1 MVITP
6 QTLKPLFT
14 NFRQEFQGALTAAP
28 SDWNKVAM
36 MVPSS
41 TRTNTY
47 GWLGQFPQFRQWVGE
62 RVIKDM
68 QAQSY
73 VIENKT
79 FESTVGISRDD
90 MEDDNL
96 GIYSPMVQEMGRA
109 AGTFPDEELIFPLF
123 DLGLTTACYDGQN
136 FFDTEHPVY
145 ANTDGTG
152 DATSVSNYTAGPVDG
167 DGNPTNPRWYLL
179 DMSRAVK
186 PFIYQ
191 RREAPNFTQMTSMT
205 DEAVFT
211 SNQFRMGA
219 RARGNGGFGL
229 WQLAHACDLELT
241 ADNFRKV
248 YDQMR
253 KVKAD
258 GGRPLGIKPTLLVC
272 PPELEKQAEQIL
284 KVDTL
289 PGGGG
294 NPNYNKADVL
304 STVWL
309 G

>member
-1 MVITP
+1 MIITP
-6 QTLKPLFT
+6 QTIKTLFT
-14 NFRQEFQGALTAAP
+14 NYRQEFQGALDAAP

-47 GWLGQFPQFRQWVGE
+47 GWLGQFPQFREWVGE
-62 RVIKDM
+62 RVINDM

-79 FESTVGISRDD
+79 YESTVGIARDD

-96 GIYSPMVQEMGRA
+96 GIYAPMVQEMGRA

-123 DLGLTTACYDGQN
+123 TAGFDTNCYDGKP
-136 FFDTEHPVY
+136 FFSEAHPVY
-145 ANTDGTG
+145 PNTDGTG
-152 DATSVSNYTAGPVDG
+152 SATNTSNLSKNRD
-167 DGNPTNPRWYLL
+167 TNDKPKKPRWYLL

-191 RREAPNFTQMTSMT
+191 RREAPSFTQMTSLT

-229 WQLAHACDLELT
+229 WQLAYASEQELT
-241 ADNFRKV
+241 PDNFRAAF
-248 YDQMR
+248 DAMR
-253 KVKAD
+253 GFKAD
-258 GGRPLGIKPTLLVC
+258 GGRPLGVKPTLLVC
-272 PPELEKQAEQIL
+272 PPELEKQADQIL
-284 KVDTL
+284 KIDTL
-289 PGGGG
+289 AGGGG
-294 NPNYNKADVL
+294 NPNYQKADVL

-309 G
+309 A